1 MNSPQASIQL
11 PSGAELRV
19 TGPADPEVGVVCVNG
34 GQGGEVAGTWSAS
47 VEWLV
52 QRLAPGFPRV
62 AFGEVRYRIKSWKRL
77 DWCVEDA
84 REAVDA
90 VAARRTLLLG
100 FSMGGAV
107 ALQVAGEPSVEVV
120 LGLAPW
126 LPERLSLEPLRGRR
140 LRVIHG
146 SLDRWLPGIPGVSPA
161 SSRRAFDR
169 ARALGVEGEYTVIPG
184 AVHGIALRAHWG
196 RPVPLPRARTWARL
210 IADDLARFQSAG

>member
-1 MNSPQASIQL
+1 MNSSQASIRL

-19 TGPADPEVGVVCVNG
+19 TGPADAEVGVVCVNG
-34 GQGGEVAGTWSAS
+34 GQGGEVEGTWSAS
-47 VEWLV
+47 IEWLV
-52 QRLAPGFPRV
+52 QRLAPAFPQI

-161 SSRRAFDR
+161 GSRKAFDR
-169 ARALGVEGEYTVIPG
+169 ARALGVEGEYTLIPG
-184 AVHGIALRAHWG
+184 AVHPIALRAPWG
-196 RPVPLPRARTWARL
+196 RPVPLPRADTWARL
-210 IADDLARFQSAG
+210 IADELTRFQSAG